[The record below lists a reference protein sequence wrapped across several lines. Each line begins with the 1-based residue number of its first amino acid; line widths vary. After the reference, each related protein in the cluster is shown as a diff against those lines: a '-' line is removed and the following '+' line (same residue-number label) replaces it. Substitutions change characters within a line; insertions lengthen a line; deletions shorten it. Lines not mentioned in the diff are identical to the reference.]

1 LTVVT
6 KIYQGG
12 IKKGKKII
20 AVFSAVLLLAA
31 FGVTAVSAK
40 TTWNANSVWP
50 PKNQHSIGLEEFAK
64 KVKAY
69 TGGELELVVHSGGS
83 LGYKGPELLKVVRD
97 GLVPVSDMLI
107 SGVAGDEKLL
117 QIVTLP
123 FLVRNFDELKTLI
136 DISRP
141 YFDKVAQKW
150 NQKILYIAPWP
161 GAGLWT
167 KKEVK
172 TLADL
177 KGLKTRT
184 YDKNGALVMEAVGAT
199 PLALPFSEVY
209 TSLQTG
215 VIDSVMTSSPTAVD
229 AKFWEVLKYFEP
241 LNITIATNMVTVNLK
256 AFEKLPKAQQD
267 ALVKAG
273 KEMEAAMWKGVKK
286 WDADMVNISKKNG
299 IKVVAPSK
307 KLISDLEKITENI
320 RAEWLK
326 GAPPEAKQIYAEFK
340 KKVKR

>member
-1 LTVVT
+1 MRKSFVALTIVALFSLLVV
-6 KIYQGG
+6 
-12 IKKGKKII
+12 
-20 AVFSAVLLLAA
+20 APAM
-31 FGVTAVSAK
+31 AK

-50 PKNQHSIGLEEFAK
+50 PKNEHSKGLEEFAK
-64 KVKAY
+64 KVSAA
-69 TGGELELVVHSGGS
+69 TRGELELVVHSGGA

-107 SGVAGDEKLL
+107 SGVAGDEKVL

-123 FLVRNFDELKTLI
+123 FLVRNFDELHTLL

-150 NQKILYIAPWP
+150 GQKILYTAPWP

-167 KKEVK
+167 KKK
-172 TLADL
+172 ITTLADM

-241 LNITIATNMVTVNLK
+241 FNITIATNMVTVNQK
-256 AFEKLPKAQQD
+256 AFDKLPKAQQD

-273 KEMEAAMWKGVKK
+273 REMEKSMWAGVRK
-286 WDADMVNISKKNG
+286 WDGDMVAVSNKNG
-299 IKVVAPSK
+299 IVTVPPTKQLVT
-307 KLISDLEKITENI
+307 DLEKITEGI

-326 GAPPEAKQIYAEFK
+326 SAPPDGQKIYAEFK

>member
-1 LTVVT
+1 MKKTWTLMIVMVV
-6 KIYQGG
+6 
-12 IKKGKKII
+12 
-20 AVFSAVLLLAA
+20 AAA
-31 FGVTAVSAK
+31 FLATPCLAK

-50 PKNQHSIGLEEFAK
+50 PKNNHSVGLTEFAE
-64 KVKAY
+64 KVKTA
-69 TGGELELVVHSGGS
+69 TNGELELVVSSGGA

-107 SGVAGDEKLL
+107 SGVAGDEKVF

-123 FLVRNFDELKTLI
+123 FLVRDFKELKTLI
-136 DISRP
+136 DMSRP
-141 YFDKVAQKW
+141 AFDKAAAKW

-167 KKEVK
+167 KKKITTVSE
-172 TLADL
+172 L

-215 VIDSVMTSSPTAVD
+215 VIDSVMTSTPTAVD

-241 LNITIATNMVTVNLK
+241 LNITIATDMVNVNLK
-256 AFEKLPKAQQD
+256 AFQKLPKAQQD

-273 KEMEAAMWKGVKK
+273 KEMETIMWDRVVK
-286 WDADMVNISKKNG
+286 WDKDMESISNKNG
-299 IKVVAPSK
+299 IETVAPSK
-307 KLISDLEKITENI
+307 QMIQDLEKVTQSI

-326 GAPPEAKQIYAEFK
+326 TAPPDGKKIYADFL
-340 KKVKR
+340 KKVGR

>member
-1 LTVVT
+1 M
-6 KIYQGG
+6 
-12 IKKGKKII
+12 KK
-20 AVFSAVLLLAA
+20 VLSVLLSTAVLMFFMITPAL
-31 FGVTAVSAK
+31 AK

-64 KVKAY
+64 KVSTATK
-69 TGGELELVVHSGGS
+69 GEFEIVVHAGGA
-83 LGYKGPELLKVVRD
+83 LGYKGPELLKIVRD

-107 SGVAGDEKLL
+107 SGVAGDEKIL

-123 FLVRNFDELKTLI
+123 FLVRDFDELKTLI

-141 YFDKVAQKW
+141 YFDKVARKW
-150 NQKILYIAPWP
+150 GQKILYTAPWP

-167 KKEVK
+167 KKKIV

-241 LNITIATNMVTVNLK
+241 LNITIATNMVTVNQK
-256 AFEKLPKAQQD
+256 AFDKLSKAQKD

-273 KEMEAAMWKGVKK
+273 QEMEKSLWEGVKK
-286 WDADMVNISKKNG
+286 WDGDMVAISNKNG
-299 IKVVAPSK
+299 IETVAPSK
-307 KLISDLEKITENI
+307 QFVADLEKLTENI
-320 RAEWLK
+320 RAEWFK
-326 GAPPEAKQIYAEFK
+326 GAPADAQKIYAEFR

>member
-1 LTVVT
+1 MRKIFAVWVAATVFLMMVVAPAT
-6 KIYQGG
+6 
-12 IKKGKKII
+12 
-20 AVFSAVLLLAA
+20 
-31 FGVTAVSAK
+31 AK

-50 PKNQHSIGLEEFAK
+50 PKNEHSKGLEEFAK
-64 KVKAY
+64 KVGAATK
-69 TGGELELVVHSGGS
+69 GELELVVHSGGA

-107 SGVAGDEKLL
+107 SGVAGDEKIL

-123 FLVRNFDELKTLI
+123 FLVRNFDELHTLI

-141 YFDKVAQKW
+141 YFDKAAQKW
-150 NQKILYIAPWP
+150 GQKILYTAPWP

-167 KKEVK
+167 KKK
-172 TLADL
+172 ITTLAEM

-184 YDKNGALVMEAVGAT
+184 YDKNGALVMEAAGAT

-241 LNITIATNMVTVNLK
+241 FNITIATNMVTVNQK
-256 AFEKLPKAQQD
+256 AFDKLPKAQQD

-273 KEMEAAMWKGVKK
+273 REMEKSMWANVKK
-286 WDADMVNISKKNG
+286 WDGEMVAVSNKNG
-299 IKVVAPSK
+299 IVTVPPSRQ
-307 KLISDLEKITENI
+307 LIADLEKITESI

-326 GAPPEAKQIYAEFK
+326 SAPADAQKIYAEFR

>member
-1 LTVVT
+1 MKKTWTLMVVTVV
-6 KIYQGG
+6 
-12 IKKGKKII
+12 
-20 AVFSAVLLLAA
+20 AAA
-31 FGVTAVSAK
+31 FLATPCLAK

-50 PKNQHSIGLEEFAK
+50 PKNNHSVGLTEFAE
-64 KVKAY
+64 KVKTA
-69 TGGELELVVHSGGS
+69 TKGELELVVSSGGA

-107 SGVAGDEKLL
+107 SGVAGDEKIF

-123 FLVRNFDELKTLI
+123 FLVRDFKELKILI
-136 DISRP
+136 DMSRP
-141 YFDKVAQKW
+141 AFDKAAAKW
-150 NQKILYIAPWP
+150 NQKILYVAPWP

-167 KKEVK
+167 KKKITTV
-172 TLADL
+172 ADM

-215 VIDSVMTSSPTAVD
+215 VIDSVMTSTPTAVD

-241 LNITIATNMVTVNLK
+241 LNITIATDMVTVNLK
-256 AFEKLPKAQQD
+256 SFQKLPKAQQD

-273 KEMEAAMWKGVKK
+273 KEMDAIMWDRVVK
-286 WDADMVNISKKNG
+286 WDKDMESISNKNG
-299 IKVVAPSK
+299 IETVPPSK
-307 KLISDLEKITENI
+307 QMIQDLEKVTQGI

-326 GAPPEAKQIYAEFK
+326 TAPPDAKKIYADFL
-340 KKVKR
+340 KKVGR

>member
-1 LTVVT
+1 MKKLMTIFLVVSVMMFFIVT
-6 KIYQGG
+6 PG
-12 IKKGKKII
+12 
-20 AVFSAVLLLAA
+20 LAKA
-31 FGVTAVSAK
+31 P
-40 TTWNANSVWP
+40 WNANSVWP

-64 KVKAY
+64 KVSAA
-69 TGGELELVVHSGGS
+69 TNGELELVVHSGGA

-107 SGVAGDEKLL
+107 SGVAGDEKIF
-117 QIVTLP
+117 QISTIP
-123 FLVRNFDELKTLI
+123 FLVRDFKELQLLTN
-136 DISRP
+136 ISRP
-141 YFDKVAQKW
+141 YFDKAAKKW

-167 KKEVK
+167 KMKIT
-172 TLADL
+172 TLADM

-241 LNITIATNMVTVNLK
+241 LNITIATNMVNVNLK
-256 AFEKLPKAQQD
+256 AFNKLPKAQQN
-267 ALVKAG
+267 ALVNAG
-273 KEMEAAMWKGVKK
+273 KEMEKILWEGVKK
-286 WDADMVNISKKNG
+286 WDGDMVAVSNKNG
-299 IKVVAPSK
+299 IETVAPSK
-307 KLISDLEKITENI
+307 ELIADLEKITENI

-326 GAPPEAKQIYAEFK
+326 GAPPDAQKIYSDFR

>member
-1 LTVVT
+1 MKKTWTLFIVTVV
-6 KIYQGG
+6 
-12 IKKGKKII
+12 
-20 AVFSAVLLLAA
+20 AAA
-31 FGVTAVSAK
+31 FLVTPCLAK

-50 PKNQHSIGLEEFAK
+50 PKNEHSVGLVEFAE
-64 KVKAY
+64 KVKKA
-69 TGGELELVVHSGGS
+69 TNGELELVVSSGGA

-107 SGVAGDEKLL
+107 SGVAGDEKGF

-123 FLVRNFDELKTLI
+123 FLVRDFDELRTLI
-136 DISRP
+136 TIARP
-141 YFDKVAQKW
+141 SFDKTAEGKW
-150 NQKILYIAPWP
+150 KQKILYIAPWP

-167 KKEVK
+167 KKKITTVAEM
-172 TLADL
+172 

-215 VIDSVMTSSPTAVD
+215 VIDSVMTSTPTAVD

-241 LNITIATNMVTVNLK
+241 LNITIATNMVTVNLA
-256 AFEKLPKAQQD
+256 AFRKLPKAQQD

-273 KEMEAAMWKGVKK
+273 KEMEESMWVKVKK
-286 WDADMVNISKKNG
+286 WDKDMEAISNKNG
-299 IKVVAPSK
+299 IETVKPTRQLTA
-307 KLISDLEKITENI
+307 DLEKVTKGI
-320 RAEWLK
+320 RDEWLK
-326 GAPPEAKQIYAEFK
+326 AAPPEGKKIYEEFQ

>member
-1 LTVVT
+1 M
-6 KIYQGG
+6 
-12 IKKGKKII
+12 KKIWTLTI
-20 AVFSAVLLLAA
+20 VMFVAAA
-31 FGVTAVSAK
+31 FLATPCLAK

-50 PKNQHSIGLEEFAK
+50 PKNNHSVGLTEFAE
-64 KVKAY
+64 KVKTA
-69 TGGELELVVHSGGS
+69 TNGELELMVSSGGA

-107 SGVAGDEKLL
+107 SGVAGDEKVF

-123 FLVRNFDELKTLI
+123 FLVRDFKELKMLI
-136 DISRP
+136 DLSRP
-141 YFDKVAQKW
+141 AFDKTAEGKW
-150 NQKILYIAPWP
+150 KQKILYIAPWP

-167 KKEVK
+167 KKKV
-172 TLADL
+172 TSIADL

-215 VIDSVMTSSPTAVD
+215 VIDSVMTSTPTAVD

-241 LNITIATNMVTVNLK
+241 LNITIATNMVTVNLA
-256 AFEKLPKAQQD
+256 AFRKLPRAQQD

-273 KEMEAAMWKGVKK
+273 KEMEKIMWERGPK
-286 WDADMVNISKKNG
+286 WDKDMEAISNKNG
-299 IKVVAPSK
+299 IETVAPSK
-307 KLISDLEKITENI
+307 QMIADLEKITQKI
-320 RAEWLK
+320 RADWVK
-326 GAPPEAKQIYAEFK
+326 DAPPEGKKIYADFL
-340 KKVKR
+340 KKVGR

>member
-1 LTVVT
+1 M
-6 KIYQGG
+6 
-12 IKKGKKII
+12 KKLLSVFLVS
-20 AVFSAVLLLAA
+20 AVFIFFIVAPAV
-31 FGVTAVSAK
+31 AK

-50 PKNQHSIGLEEFAK
+50 PKNNHSIGLEAFAK
-64 KVKAY
+64 KVKTA
-69 TGGELELVVHSGGS
+69 TNGELDLVVHSGGA

-123 FLVRNFDELKTLI
+123 FLVRNFDELHTLI
-136 DISRP
+136 NIARP
-141 YFDKVAQKW
+141 YFDKSAEKW
-150 NQKILYIAPWP
+150 GQKILYTAPWP

-241 LNITIATNMVTVNLK
+241 LNITIATDMVTVNKK
-256 AFEKLPKAQQD
+256 AFDKLPKAQQD

-273 KEMEAAMWKGVKK
+273 QEMEKSMWANVKK
-286 WDADMVNISKKNG
+286 WDGNMVAISKKNG

-307 KLISDLEKITENI
+307 KLVADLEKITENI
-320 RAEWLK
+320 RAEWFK
-326 GAPPEAKQIYAEFK
+326 TAPPEAQKIYAEFR

>member
-1 LTVVT
+1 M
-6 KIYQGG
+6 
-12 IKKGKKII
+12 KKSMTLLLVA
-20 AVFSAVLLLAA
+20 AVFM
-31 FGVTAVSAK
+31 FFMVTPALSK
-40 TTWNANSVWP
+40 TIWNANSVWP
-50 PKNQHSIGLEEFAK
+50 PKNQHSIGLEEFSK
-64 KVKAY
+64 KVKAA
-69 TGGELELVVHSGGS
+69 TDGELELVVNSGGA

-107 SGVAGDEKLL
+107 SGVGGDEKIL

-123 FLVRNFDELKTLI
+123 FLVRDFDELHTLLN
-136 DISRP
+136 ISRP
-141 YFDKVAQKW
+141 YFDKAAAKW
-150 NQKILYIAPWP
+150 TQKILYIAPWP

-167 KKEVK
+167 KKK
-172 TLADL
+172 IIDLADM

-241 LNITIATNMVTVNLK
+241 LNITIATNMVTVNQK
-256 AFEKLPKAQQD
+256 AFDKLPKAQQE

-273 KEMEAAMWKGVKK
+273 KEMEEAMWANVKK
-286 WDADMVNISKKNG
+286 WDKEMVGISNKNG
-299 IKVVAPSK
+299 IETVAPSK
-307 KLISDLEKITENI
+307 KLLADLEKVTESI

-326 GAPPEAKQIYAEFK
+326 GAPADAKTIYNEFK

>member
-1 LTVVT
+1 MMKKKLTIVLL
-6 KIYQGG
+6 
-12 IKKGKKII
+12 
-20 AVFSAVLLLAA
+20 AVFFSLSLILS
-31 FGVTAVSAK
+31 TALAK

-50 PKNQHSIGLEEFAK
+50 PKNNHSVGLQQFAD
-64 KVKAY
+64 KVKTY
-69 TGGELELVVHSGGS
+69 TNGELELSVHTGGA

-107 SGVAGDEKLL
+107 SGVAGDEKVL

-123 FLVRNFDELKTLI
+123 FLVRDFKELKILI

-141 YFDKVAQKW
+141 YFEKVAQKW

-172 TLADL
+172 SLVDL

-241 LNITIATNMVTVNLK
+241 LNITIATNMVTVNLN
-256 AFEKLPKAQQD
+256 AFNKLSKTQQD

-273 KEMEAAMWKGVKK
+273 REIEKSMWDGVKK
-286 WDADMVNISKKNG
+286 WDEDMVATCNKNG
-299 IKVVAPSK
+299 IKTVAPSK

-320 RAEWLK
+320 RADWLK
-326 GAPPEAKQIYAEFK
+326 GAPEDAKAIYSQFK